1 MVVAFQC
8 LSARPNLPAFG
19 RWPYWPCVRTATHG
33 QVLAAL
39 LSVTF
44 VCRTAKKNH
53 SLFARPPA
61 TLQEIW
67 PYEPGRPRKDSK
79 MDAHEAHERIVELV
93 NELDPRAVRAEIDL
107 IVAGGQQAWRAKLAP
122 ARSAEH
128 AAPGFD
134 RIDRWARDQQRQY
147 EIHLEAALDE
157 LQKAANAQR
166 RLSYG
171 LGNVE
176 PLHDEHGKPT
186 DAAKRIAEG
195 DDSATC
201 ANCHVVINRSK
212 GEKVLAGR
220 CRPCSD
226 YRKRTGRERPADLWD
241 TAKDAA

>member
-1 MVVAFQC
+1 
-8 LSARPNLPAFG
+8 
-19 RWPYWPCVRTATHG
+19 
-33 QVLAAL
+33 
-39 LSVTF
+39 
-44 VCRTAKKNH
+44 
-53 SLFARPPA
+53 
-61 TLQEIW
+61 
-67 PYEPGRPRKDSK
+67 

-93 NELDPRAVRAEIDL
+93 KELDPRAVRAEIDL

-195 DDSATC
+195 EDSATC
-201 ANCHVVINRSK
+201 ANCGIVVAK
-212 GEKVLAGR
+212 LQAGR
-220 CRPCSD
+220 CHACYEYRRRHDGHDRP
-226 YRKRTGRERPADLWD
+226 RELWEK
-241 TAKDAA
+241 AEDAA